1 MQSKAAARSR
11 TGSPDV
17 FAAAS
22 IENDGMPV
30 KAKGLGVRTS
40 AALVLALGCSIAS
53 SQVPLLTDAVADR
66 GGLARSGFV
75 QVGHDNIVVDPTVR
89 RYTGMV
95 AALGSPNAQGKM
107 YSFVPSPVGPRNFP
121 LSPDD
126 LRGWRLTV
134 LSGKRFGQVFT
145 VRTNTESEITVTA
158 EKGALDGLGE
168 RDVFIIESVDAD
180 GASMFGPPGGTSAAP
195 SPGV

>member
-1 MQSKAAARSR
+1 M
-11 TGSPDV
+11 
-17 FAAAS
+17 
-22 IENDGMPV
+22 
-30 KAKGLGVRTS
+30 KAKRLGLLAS
-40 AALVLALGCSIAS
+40 AAFVLTLGCAIAS
-53 SQVPLLTDAVADR
+53 SQVLFLSDAARFDR
-66 GGLARSGFV
+66 GGLARSGFI

-95 AALGSPNAQGKM
+95 AALGSPNAQGKV
-107 YSFVPSPVGPRNFP
+107 YTFVPSPVGPRNFP
-121 LSPDD
+121 LSPDE
-126 LRGWRLTV
+126 LRGWRLNV

-145 VRTNTESEITVTA
+145 VSTNTESEITVTA

-180 GASMFGPPGGTSAAP
+180 GVSMFGPAGSTSAPP

>member
-1 MQSKAAARSR
+1 
-11 TGSPDV
+11 
-17 FAAAS
+17 
-22 IENDGMPV
+22 MPG
-30 KAKGLGVRTS
+30 KAKRVGVRAS
-40 AALVLALGCSIAS
+40 AGFVLTLGCSIAS
-53 SQVPLLTDAVADR
+53 SQVLFLSDAVPFDR
-66 GGLARSGFV
+66 GSLARSGFI

-107 YSFVPSPVGPRNFP
+107 YTFVPSPVGPHNFP
-121 LSPDD
+121 LSPDE
-126 LRGWRLTV
+126 LRGWRLTM

-145 VRTNTESEITVTA
+145 VSTNTESEIRVTA
-158 EKGALDGLGE
+158 DKGSLEGLDV

-180 GASMFGPPGGTSAAP
+180 GVSMFGPADGASAAP

>member
-1 MQSKAAARSR
+1 M
-11 TGSPDV
+11 
-17 FAAAS
+17 
-22 IENDGMPV
+22 
-30 KAKGLGVRTS
+30 KAKRLRTS
-40 AALVLALGCSIAS
+40 VAFVLMLGCSIAS
-53 SQVPLLTDAVADR
+53 SQAPFLSDALPFDR
-66 GGLARSGFV
+66 ASLARSGFV

-95 AALGSPNAQGKM
+95 AALGSPNAQGKV
-107 YSFVPSPVGPRNFP
+107 YSFMLSPVGPRNFS
-121 LSPDD
+121 LSPGD

-145 VRTNTESEITVTA
+145 VSTNTESEITVTA
-158 EKGALDGLGE
+158 DKGSLDGLVV

-180 GASMFGPPGGTSAAP
+180 GVSLFRPADGASAAP

>member
-1 MQSKAAARSR
+1 
-11 TGSPDV
+11 V

-22 IENDGMPV
+22 IEIDGVAV
-30 KAKGLGVRTS
+30 KAKRLGVLAS
-40 AALVLALGCSIAS
+40 AAFVLTLGCAIAS
-53 SQVPLLTDAVADR
+53 SQVLFLSDAVPFDR
-66 GGLARSGFV
+66 GGLARSGFI

-95 AALGSPNAQGKM
+95 AALGSPNAQGKV
-107 YSFVPSPVGPRNFP
+107 YTFVPTPVGPRNFP

-145 VRTNTESEITVTA
+145 VSTNTESEITVTA
-158 EKGALDGLGE
+158 DKGALDGLGE

-180 GASMFGPPGGTSAAP
+180 GVSMFGPAGGASAAP

>member
-1 MQSKAAARSR
+1 M
-11 TGSPDV
+11 
-17 FAAAS
+17 
-22 IENDGMPV
+22 
-30 KAKGLGVRTS
+30 KAKRPGV
-40 AALVLALGCSIAS
+40 AANAAFVLTLGCSIAS
-53 SQVPLLTDAVADR
+53 SQVLLLSDAVPFDR
-66 GGLARSGFV
+66 GGLARSGFI

-95 AALGSPNAQGKM
+95 DALGSPNAQGKM
-107 YSFVPSPVGPRNFP
+107 YSFMPSPVGPHNFP
-121 LSPDD
+121 LSPND

-145 VRTNTESEITVTA
+145 VGTNSASEITVTA
-158 EKGALDGLGE
+158 DKGPLDGLAV

-180 GASMFGPPGGTSAAP
+180 GVSMFGPADSTSAAP

>member
-1 MQSKAAARSR
+1 
-11 TGSPDV
+11 
-17 FAAAS
+17 
-22 IENDGMPV
+22 
-30 KAKGLGVRTS
+30 
-40 AALVLALGCSIAS
+40 
-53 SQVPLLTDAVADR
+53 
-66 GGLARSGFV
+66 
-75 QVGHDNIVVDPTVR
+75 VR

-107 YSFVPSPVGPRNFP
+107 YSFMPSPVGPHNFS
-121 LSPDD
+121 LSPND

-145 VRTNTESEITVTA
+145 VSTNTESEITVTV

-180 GASMFGPPGGTSAAP
+180 GVSMFGPAGGASAAP